1 MTYLKI
7 FKLVLL
13 KLLIVASFCLSSC
26 ESEADRISRI
36 SLEAELFKQELAQ
49 EEASRIQKLVDIEG
63 AEKRVQEEKAK
74 AEKLAAETKKREEKA
89 KAEKLA
95 AEEKEKRDKERY
107 EKYIKNQL
115 PNGYQPFASCFGA
128 NKSCSE
134 YGCSTIEVI
143 TPSSSDVIVT
153 VKKNSKV
160 YRHVYIRKGS
170 SSQVDMPN
178 GMYQVFFSYGKGWDP
193 EKTTP
198 IKNCSKKGWF
208 VEDKGVSKDDFQN
221 YNNTIITFTLQLVE
235 NGNFSTTPS
244 TVGEAF

>member
-7 FKLVLL
+7 LRLVLL
-13 KLLIVASFCLSSC
+13 NLLVISTVCLSSC

-36 SLEAELFKQELAQ
+36 SQEAELIKQELAQ
-49 EEASRIQKLVDIEG
+49 E
-63 AEKRVQEEKAK
+63 AK
-74 AEKLAAETKKREEKA
+74 ERRE
-89 KAEKLA
+89 
-95 AEEKEKRDKERY
+95 KERY
-107 EKYIKNQL
+107 EKYINNQL
-115 PNGYQPFASCFGA
+115 LNGSQPFTSCFGA

-134 YGCSTIEVI
+134 YGCSTIKVI

-193 EKTTP
+193 DKTSP

-235 NGNFSTTPS
+235 NGNFSTRPS